1 MIWKIILF
9 TTVSLSLFLMSGC
22 EKKTEIKSEDA
33 NKTATNEIQIKE
45 DAPNPALIEKGVV
58 TGGAALYQK
67 EMQKACNMSG
77 YSLARKMSKEEWKVV
92 AENGKL
98 AETIKKFCPDI
109 EFQNNWTP
117 DIYEYLQKNAL
128 SKSS

>member
-1 MIWKIILF
+1 MIRKIILLL
-9 TTVSLSLFLMSGC
+9 TITLSLFLISGC
-22 EKKTEIKSEDA
+22 EKKQEIKIEDT
-33 NKTATNEIQIKE
+33 NKTTQNEIEIKE
-45 DAPNPALIEKGVV
+45 DAPDPELIEKGVV

-77 YSLARKMSKEEWKVV
+77 YSLARKMSKEEWKEI
-92 AENGKL
+92 AENGKFAL
-98 AETIKKFCPDI
+98 TIKKFCPDI

-128 SKSS
+128 SKS

>member
-1 MIWKIILF
+1 MIRKIILL
-9 TTVSLSLFLMSGC
+9 TTITLSLFLISGC
-22 EKKTEIKSEDA
+22 EKKAEVEAKDT
-33 NKTATNEIQIKE
+33 NKTTQNEIQIKE
-45 DAPNPALIEKGVV
+45 DTPDPTLIEKGAV

-77 YSLARKMSKEEWKVV
+77 YSLARKMSKEEWKMV
-92 AENGKL
+92 AENGKF

-109 EFQNNWTP
+109 EFKNNWTP

-128 SKSS
+128 SRS